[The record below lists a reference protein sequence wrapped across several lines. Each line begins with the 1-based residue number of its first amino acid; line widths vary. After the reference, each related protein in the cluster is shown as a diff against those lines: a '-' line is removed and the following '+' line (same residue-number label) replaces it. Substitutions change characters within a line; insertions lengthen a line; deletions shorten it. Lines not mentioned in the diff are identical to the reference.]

1 MYTDIEDIATESM
14 LPEAPELDARTIGIG
29 AVYSPT
35 PRWDITLGYTD
46 VNYDAVTAATT
57 NSRVVAGTELD
68 KHSTAFSLGA
78 QYRF

>member
-1 MYTDIEDIATESM
+1 
-14 LPEAPELDARTIGIG
+14 L
-29 AVYSPT
+29 
-35 PRWDITLGYTD
+35 DITVGFTD

-57 NSRVVAGTELD
+57 NSRVVAGTEYD